1 MLNIK
6 EIRRDFPILER
17 EINGRKLIYF
27 DNAATS
33 QKPIQV
39 INKIVEFYTKYYAN
53 IHRGIHTLSQEA
65 SELYEE
71 ARETIAKFINS
82 KPKEI
87 VFVKNTTE
95 AINIV
100 AYTWAL
106 RNLNTDDEI
115 IVSLMEH
122 HSNITPWITLSK
134 IKGVKVKFIGLNNDG
149 TLKIEDIPKLITDKT
164 KLISITHV
172 SNVLGTINN
181 VKEIVK
187 IAKEKDIPT
196 LIDGAQSVPHIPVNV
211 KEIDCEFLAFSGH
224 KMLGPSGIGVL
235 YIREEF
241 LKNIE
246 PTISGGGTIKNV
258 DWIEK
263 EGICKITWG
272 EGPEKLEAGTPNI
285 AGAIGLSEAVK
296 YLMRIGIENIFK
308 HEKILTEKTINEL
321 KGLEKVKIYGPLDV
335 RNRSG
340 IIAFNIGNL
349 DPHQTAL
356 ILDQYGIAVRSGM
369 HCAEPLHQIIGAR
382 NGSVRASYY
391 LYNTENEI
399 YEMIKVLKY
408 LEEIA

>member
-164 KLISITHV
+164 
-172 SNVLGTINN
+172 
-181 VKEIVK
+181 
-187 IAKEKDIPT
+187 
-196 LIDGAQSVPHIPVNV
+196 
-211 KEIDCEFLAFSGH
+211 
-224 KMLGPSGIGVL
+224 
-235 YIREEF
+235 
-241 LKNIE
+241 
-246 PTISGGGTIKNV
+246 
-258 DWIEK
+258 
-263 EGICKITWG
+263 
-272 EGPEKLEAGTPNI
+272 
-285 AGAIGLSEAVK
+285 
-296 YLMRIGIENIFK
+296 
-308 HEKILTEKTINEL
+308 
-321 KGLEKVKIYGPLDV
+321 
-335 RNRSG
+335 
-340 IIAFNIGNL
+340 
-349 DPHQTAL
+349 
-356 ILDQYGIAVRSGM
+356 
-369 HCAEPLHQIIGAR
+369 
-382 NGSVRASYY
+382 
-391 LYNTENEI
+391 
-399 YEMIKVLKY
+399 
-408 LEEIA
+408 